1 MGTNEDRGAG
11 PVALA
16 GIRMDRPGVDRL
28 AARGLISAAAR
39 DEALALIE
47 PPRRWGLWAG
57 RLIGAVGAALVLS
70 GIVYFFAFNWNE
82 IPPLAKL
89 GAIAALIA
97 AACLAVFPGF
107 GQQGF
112 EPAAAAA
119 VTLVGVFLAVAGQ
132 IYQTGA
138 DAWTLFAAWAGL
150 TLAFALLAC
159 SAATWAVWTAVAAVT
174 VVTWWDQ
181 TQPADAALHI
191 GRNLSLM
198 ALFGLALGA
207 REALASRG
215 FAWPAARW
223 TRFYLALP
231 ALAAATQLAFVLID
245 KGGGFSPAEWTAT
258 ALVVFTLAAMG
269 ALYRYVIPDV
279 VLLSAVTLAG
289 CAIADFALFRLLAS
303 GSGHAHLGTFFA
315 MGLATLALFA
325 AAVAWLRAVSRRMA
339 ARP

>member
-1 MGTNEDRGAG
+1 MNEDRGAG
-11 PVALA
+11 PMALA
-16 GIRMDRPGVDRL
+16 GIRVDRHGVDRL
-28 AARGLISAAAR
+28 AARGLISDAAR

-57 RLIGAVGAALVLS
+57 RLIGTVGAALVLS
-70 GIVYFFAFNWNE
+70 GIVYFFAFNWNA

-97 AACLAVFPGF
+97 ASCLAVFPGF
-107 GQQGF
+107 GRQAV

-119 VTLVGVFLAVAGQ
+119 VTLVGVFLAVEGQ

-150 TLAFALLAC
+150 TLAWALLAC
-159 SAATWAVWTAVAAVT
+159 SAATWAVWIAVAAVT
-174 VVTWWDQ
+174 IVTWWDQ
-181 TQPADAALHI
+181 TQPADAAFHT

-198 ALFGLALGA
+198 ALFGIALGT
-207 REALASRG
+207 REALAARG
-215 FAWPAARW
+215 VVWPAARW

-231 ALAAATQLAFVLID
+231 LLAAGTQLAFFLLEELR
-245 KGGGFSPAEWTAT
+245 GFGPAEWTAMVLI
-258 ALVVFTLAAMG
+258 ALTLATMG
-269 ALYRYVIPDV
+269 AVFRYAIPDV
-279 VLLSAVTLAG
+279 VMLAAVTLAG
-289 CAIADFALFRLLAS
+289 CAIIDFALFRLLAN
-303 GSGHAHLGTFFA
+303 GSRRADVGTYFL

-325 AAVAWLRAVSRRMA
+325 AAVGWLRAVSRRME